1 MSSYSSRP
9 DSHVSETATQF
20 ASKCLWVLR
29 TAFRKCSKQG
39 GEFLGTLITTLI
51 RMARSALD
59 RRGEFSSFSDAR
71 CPLSPW
77 RSVAS
82 SPSFMRPHGV
92 RREKMSTRSPN
103 CPTGGPGFWMTIHPC
118 WASSAPQRFSR
129 HWKPWRGVDVRRTSF
144 GAHVAAGCVWDGADT
159 GSHSIDLGRG
169 CQGLPFGISAIN
181 SGLSTRPKCRRG
193 RRSESFAQMR
203 ALVLTGPS
211 RDSTQVGLARR
222 VGVGHWMVSFG
233 SFRWRKSL

>member
-9 DSHVSETATQF
+9 DSHVSKTATRF

-59 RRGEFSSFSDAR
+59 RRGEFSSFSDVR

-82 SPSFMRPHGV
+82 SPSFMRPHGA
-92 RREKMSTRSPN
+92 RGETMITRSPN

-118 WASSAPQRFSR
+118 WASTVPLRFSGR
-129 HWKPWRGVDVRRTSF
+129 WMHWRGVGVKRISF
-144 GAHVAAGCVWDGADT
+144 RARVAAGFVSDGV
-159 GSHSIDLGRG
+159 
-169 CQGLPFGISAIN
+169 P
-181 SGLSTRPKCRRG
+181 
-193 RRSESFAQMR
+193 
-203 ALVLTGPS
+203 TGPRS
-211 RDSTQVGLARR
+211 IALG
-222 VGVGHWMVSFG
+222 GG
-233 SFRWRKSL
+233 